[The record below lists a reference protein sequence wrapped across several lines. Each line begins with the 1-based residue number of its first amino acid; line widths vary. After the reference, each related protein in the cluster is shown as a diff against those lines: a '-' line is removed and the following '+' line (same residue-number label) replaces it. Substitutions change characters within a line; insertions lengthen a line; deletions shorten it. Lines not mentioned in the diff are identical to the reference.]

1 MDEAFLIGTGNDIV
15 TAFMIAVSLRPDGVW
30 RVHLIGDGVVLIAH
44 EPNERECA
52 ASSWTCDLR
61 RIARR
66 RRPRDVCRVG
76 VHPLGCEIAV
86 MSANGVVSA

>member
-44 EPNERECA
+44 EPRRA
-52 ASSWTCDLR
+52 RVRGVLVDL
-61 RIARR
+61 
-66 RRPRDVCRVG
+66 
-76 VHPLGCEIAV
+76 
-86 MSANGVVSA
+86 